1 MNVRKGDMKR
11 IEKLSSSFLKQKKGL
26 LAFFRRDEN
35 ERPDEDELLASSEA
49 LLNLGL
55 PREAVIPLEELIHKH
70 SVSDK
75 VKDVALARAGQI
87 AMSHDLPMDLSPIVS
102 ELGLSRRDLQ
112 SALMRLRSSRG
123 RRDVLVDLE
132 KVLLQSM
139 LLYQRVEWIESD
151 GLALSHLKGALDGLQ
166 RGVALAGEL
175 DEDIR
180 DHHQSRA
187 KLELARFLLASGEQK
202 WGLEELNKALG
213 LSDECGSKLV
223 NTNCKLLLGEY
234 TEKDEEAV
242 RLLGEV
248 QKTASIMRNTRLLA
262 RAGYL
267 LGERMCQAGDADGI
281 GQLINSAG
289 MMEEMGGKMDSS
301 TILLQASLYSTR
313 LGDPE
318 NGISIA
324 KEVYKKVK
332 SARDRELLTRTLCI
346 LFYGYIRA
354 DERNK
359 AKKLLLEIISEYP
372 VKQFS
377 DTFAILRE
385 AVRDISWLREDSSTA
400 ELFEEETI
408 YTVSREAVDE
418 IKVRAR
424 EAYPNEFGAMMRGIE
439 HITHIEPIMEGSANR
454 SSFMF
459 SMFSR
464 FTQREVPGEGVVHS
478 HPSGS
483 ARPSKADVSLFG
495 RFPGINIIIAYPFED
510 DSMAAYDRMG
520 NRVKLEI
527 K

>member
-1 MNVRKGDMKR
+1 
-11 IEKLSSSFLKQKKGL
+11 
-26 LAFFRRDEN
+26 
-35 ERPDEDELLASSEA
+35 
-49 LLNLGL
+49 
-55 PREAVIPLEELIHKH
+55 
-70 SVSDK
+70 
-75 VKDVALARAGQI
+75 
-87 AMSHDLPMDLSPIVS
+87 
-102 ELGLSRRDLQ
+102 
-112 SALMRLRSSRG
+112 
-123 RRDVLVDLE
+123 
-132 KVLLQSM
+132 
-139 LLYQRVEWIESD
+139 
-151 GLALSHLKGALDGLQ
+151 LSHLKGALDGLQ

-175 DEDIR
+175 DENIR
-180 DHHQSRA
+180 DHHLSRA
-187 KLELARFLLASGEQK
+187 RLELARFLLASGEQK
-202 WGLEELNKALG
+202 WGLDELNKALG

-223 NTNCKLLLGEY
+223 NANCKLLLGEY
-234 TEKDEEAV
+234 TEDDEEAV

-267 LGERMCQAGDADGI
+267 LGERMCQAGDAGGI
-281 GQLINSAG
+281 GQLTNSAG
-289 MMEEMGGKMDSS
+289 MMEEMGGKMESS

-313 LGDPE
+313 LGNPG

-324 KEVYKKVK
+324 KDVYKKVR

-354 DERNK
+354 DERSK
-359 AKKLLLEIISEYP
+359 AKKLLLEIISEHP

-385 AVRDISWLREDSSTA
+385 SVRDVSWLREDSSTA

-408 YTVSREAVDE
+408 YTVNREAVDE
-418 IKVRAR
+418 IKIRAR
-424 EAYPNEFGAMMRGIE
+424 EAYPNEFGAMLRGIE

-495 RFPGINIIIAYPFED
+495 RFPGINIIIAFPFED

-527 K
+527 E